1 MSDFGFLS
9 PARLAILI
17 LPIALTLGYLVL
29 QARRRRYAVRFT
41 TVEMLD
47 EVAPDRPGWRRHL
60 TALGL
65 IMATVVATMAFARPV
80 IAGESVESTRLVVLA
95 IDTSISMEADDVSP
109 SRIDA
114 ARESAGAFLDSV
126 PEGVA
131 VGVVGFDGVAR
142 NLISPTTRI
151 DSVRRVIEGSIDHSG
166 LGEGTAIGE
175 AVFLGIEA
183 IEASGEETGNETG
196 DERAPDGQAVGT
208 IVVLSDGETT
218 MGRSNDEAA
227 EAARSAGIAVHT
239 IAFGTDAGTIQDPF
253 EGEVPVPVNEEA
265 LAKLARQT
273 DGKAMTAA
281 SVEQLS
287 QVYED
292 LGESVTV
299 EKEQV
304 EIGDWFAGAALG
316 ILCLAGL
323 GSLVWF
329 GRLP

>member
-9 PARLAILI
+9 PGRLAILI
-17 LPIALTLGYLVL
+17 LPVALTVGYLVL
-29 QARRRRYAVRFT
+29 QARRRRYAMRFT

-47 EVAPDRPGWRRHL
+47 QVAPDRPGWRRHL
-60 TALGL
+60 PAIGL
-65 IMATVVATMAFARPV
+65 VVAAVVATMAFARPV
-80 IAGESVESTRLVVLA
+80 IAGETRESTQLVVLA
-95 IDTSISMEADDVSP
+95 IDTSISMEAEDVSP
-109 SRIDA
+109 SRVDA
-114 ARESAGAFLDSV
+114 AREAAGAFLDAV

-151 DSVRRVIEGSIDHSG
+151 DAVRRVIDGAINHSG

-183 IEASGEETGNETG
+183 IEASGSETD
-196 DERAPDGQAVGT
+196 DESATSDEAVGT

-218 MGRSNDEAA
+218 MGRTNDEAA
-227 EAARSAGIAVHT
+227 TAARSAGIPVHT
-239 IAFGTDAGTIQDPF
+239 IAFGTDAGTIMDPF
-253 EGEVPVPVNEEA
+253 EGQVPVPVNEEA
-265 LAKLARQT
+265 LAELARQT
-273 DGKAMTAA
+273 DGKALTAA

-292 LGESVTV
+292 LGRSVTV

-304 EIGDWFAGAALG
+304 EIGDWFAGAALA
-316 ILCLAGL
+316 LLSLAGV

>member
-1 MSDFGFLS
+1 MTDFGFLS
-9 PARLAILI
+9 PGRLAILI
-17 LPIALTLGYLVL
+17 LPAALAVGYLVL

-47 EVAPDRPGWRRHL
+47 QVAPDRPGWRRHL
-60 TALGL
+60 PAVGL
-65 IMATVVATMAFARPV
+65 IIAAVVATMAFARPV
-80 IAGESVESTRLVVLA
+80 VAGESRESTRLVVLA

-109 SRIDA
+109 SRVDA
-114 ARESAGAFLDSV
+114 AREAAGAFLDSV

-131 VGVVGFDGVAR
+131 IGVVGFDGVAR

-151 DSVRRVIEGSIDHSG
+151 EAVRHVIDGSINHGG

-183 IEASGEETGNETG
+183 IEGSGADTDASATS
-196 DERAPDGQAVGT
+196 DEAAGT

-227 EAARSAGIAVHT
+227 TAARSAGIPVHT
-239 IAFGTDAGTIQDPF
+239 IAFGTDAGTITDPF
-253 EGEVPVPVNEEA
+253 QGEVPVPVNEEA
-265 LAKLARQT
+265 LAELARQT
-273 DGKAMTAA
+273 EGKALTAA

-287 QVYED
+287 RVYED
-292 LGESVTV
+292 LGRSVTV

-316 ILCLAGL
+316 LLCLAGV